1 MYTLSILPAVTDPIA
16 NLLGEWSSGLT
27 VWSVL
32 FRIALSV
39 ALSAVIGCERSSKR
53 HAAGLRT
60 FILVSLATTCSML
73 LDIFLNAQYGI
84 NFEVISAAS
93 VIGIAIITVNSILYS
108 SRNQIKGLTTSV
120 GLWACGILGLSIGAG
135 FYTVTAVMF
144 AALLCSLSLFPK
156 FEVYLKNRSN
166 HFEIHL
172 ELKDISYLQ
181 NFVTTIRELGMKID
195 DIESNPAYLHSG
207 LSVYSISISISSQ
220 ELKKYK
226 THTEIIEAL
235 RSLDYIYHIEEMN

>member
-1 MYTLSILPAVTDPIA
+1 MPELVSNIVDPIA
-16 NLLGEWSSGLT
+16 KLLGAWPSELT
-27 VWSVL
+27 VGSVL

-39 ALSAVIGCERSSKR
+39 LLSSVIGCERSSKR

-73 LDIFLNAQYGI
+73 LDIFLGLPMG
-84 NFEVISAAS
+84 VISAAS

-156 FEVYLKNRSN
+156 FEAYLKNRSN

-226 THTEIIEAL
+226 THTEIIQAL